1 MHQSFHDP
9 SLPKPVGPYSKAVC
23 WEFCFFCFLFLFLAG
38 PAVAFQKLVFVSGQ
52 VGEHPTTGELAGK
65 GVAAQ
70 TKQTFANMQAILQAA
85 GSDLQYVLKCGVF
98 LIDMEDFSEMNQVYG
113 EMFGDNR
120 PARST
125 VQVSFI

>member
-1 MHQSFHDP
+1 
-9 SLPKPVGPYSKAVC
+9 
-23 WEFCFFCFLFLFLAG
+23 
-38 PAVAFQKLVFVSGQ
+38 
-52 VGEHPTTGELAGK
+52 LAGK
-65 GVAAQ
+65 DVASQ

-125 VQVSFI
+125 VQVRVFYLLKRINPESPDFKQVSALPGDGLRVEIDCIAYVPE